1 MFKIISKKR
10 YESLKSAPE
19 RMQKRFD
26 EVFNQAKEEINLS
39 EARYN
44 ELDERFQTVQKC
56 FSKSESHRQALAAD
70 CDKYKG
76 LYADELYKR
85 VLLAEKVR
93 ELEEHIEKLENS
105 IHDSAK
111 QLSEV
116 RQSIPFKI
124 KQVKRFVLQ
133 QFTQH
138 LKCGVPQETG
148 IITCKDVDETFE
160 VMKKEL
166 GIDE

>member
-1 MFKIISKKR
+1 MFKVISKKQ

-19 RMQKRFD
+19 KMQKRFD
-26 EVFNQAKEEINLS
+26 ELFGEATKKIECL
-39 EARYN
+39 EARNKQILNAN
-44 ELDERFQTVQKC
+44 EKIQSCYSD
-56 FSKSESHRQALAAD
+56 SESRRRALAAD
-70 CDKYKG
+70 CDKYKA

-93 ELEEHIEKLENS
+93 ELEEHTEKLENS
-105 IHDSAK
+105 IHDYAK
-111 QLSEV
+111 QISEV
-116 RQSIPFKI
+116 RQSIPLKI